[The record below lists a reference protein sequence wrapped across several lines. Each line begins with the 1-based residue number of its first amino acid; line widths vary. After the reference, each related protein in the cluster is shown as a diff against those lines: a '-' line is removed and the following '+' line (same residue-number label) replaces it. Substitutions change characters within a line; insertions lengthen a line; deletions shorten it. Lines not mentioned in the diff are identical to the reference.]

1 MLLSMTGYGR
11 STQKIGDQT
20 VAVEIKSLNSKYL
33 DLKVRLPQGFSEKEM
48 ELRQLLTASVK
59 RGKADISVDI
69 QEDGVAQMMTFN
81 RDLFMAYYRE
91 LSQLQQELN
100 MSQATDLTQAI
111 MRIPDVTAPAQTS
124 IDDDTWNTIKKAVQ
138 EALTNFKQFRKS
150 EGDVTETDFRL
161 RVGNIQKLLAQL
173 APHEAPRLQRLR
185 DRFTQHL
192 TELRQKKGFDENRL
206 EQEILF
212 YIEKLDLT
220 EEKVRLEQHCEYFIQ
235 QLDDIKTTTKGKKL
249 NFISQEMGREINTL
263 GSKANSADIQRI
275 VVQMK
280 DELEKIKEQTSNIL

>member
-1 MLLSMTGYGR
+1 
-11 STQKIGDQT
+11 
-20 VAVEIKSLNSKYL
+20 
-33 DLKVRLPQGFSEKEM
+33 
-48 ELRQLLTASVK
+48 
-59 RGKADISVDI
+59 
-69 QEDGVAQMMTFN
+69 
-81 RDLFMAYYRE
+81 LFMAYYRE
-91 LSQLQQELN
+91 LNQVQQELN
-100 MSQATDLTQAI
+100 IKQASDLTQAI
-111 MRIPDVTAPAQTS
+111 MRIPDVTAPSETE
-124 IDDDTWNTIKKAVQ
+124 IDDDTWKTIKKTIQ

-161 RVGNIQKLLAQL
+161 RVNNIRKLLTQIS
-173 APHEAPRLQRLR
+173 PHEASRLQRLR

-220 EEKVRLEQHCEYFIQ
+220 EEKVRLEQHCEYFIE
-235 QLDDIKTTTKGKKL
+235 QLDDTKTDTKGKKL

>member
-11 STQKIGDQT
+11 STQKIGEQT
-20 VAVEIKSLNSKYL
+20 VVVEIKSLNSKYL

-69 QEDGVAQMMTFN
+69 QEDGVAQTMTFN

-91 LSQLQQELN
+91 LSQLQQDLN

-111 MRIPDVTAPAQTS
+111 MRIPDVTAPAETG
-124 IDDDTWNTIKKAVQ
+124 IDDDTWKTIKTTVQ

-161 RVGNIQKLLAQL
+161 RVNNIRELLTQL
-173 APHEAPRLQRLR
+173 SPHEAPRLQRLR

-192 TELRQKKGFDENRL
+192 TELRQKKGFDENTTRTTLRVLHPTTRRYQNDHQRQKTQFYLPRNGARNQYARL
-206 EQEILF
+206 
-212 YIEKLDLT
+212 
-220 EEKVRLEQHCEYFIQ
+220 
-235 QLDDIKTTTKGKKL
+235 
-249 NFISQEMGREINTL
+249 
-263 GSKANSADIQRI
+263 
-275 VVQMK
+275 
-280 DELEKIKEQTSNIL
+280 

>member
-11 STQKIGDQT
+11 STQKIGEQT

-48 ELRQLLTASVK
+48 ELRQLLTARIK
-59 RGKADISVDI
+59 RGKADITVDI
-69 QEDGVAQMMTFN
+69 QEDGVSQMMTFN
-81 RDLFMAYYRE
+81 RDLFMAYYNE
-91 LSQLQQELN
+91 LSQIHQELKVPQN
-100 MSQATDLTQAI
+100 SDLIQAI
-111 MRIPDVTAPAQTS
+111 MRIPDVTAPANAS
-124 IDDDTWNTIKKAVQ
+124 IDDDTWNTIKKTVQ
-138 EALTNFKQFRKS
+138 EALTKFKQFRKS

-161 RVGNIQKLLAQL
+161 RVNNIRELLTQL
-173 APHEAPRLQRLR
+173 TPHEAPRLQRLR

-220 EEKVRLEQHCEYFIQ
+220 EEKVRLEQHCDYFIE
-235 QLDDIKTTTKGKKL
+235 QLDDTKTNTKGKKL

-263 GSKANSADIQRI
+263 GSKANSANIQRI

>member
-1 MLLSMTGYGR
+1 MTGYGR
-11 STQKIGDQT
+11 STQKIGEQT
-20 VAVEIKSLNSKYL
+20 VVVEIKSLNSKFL

-48 ELRQLLTASVK
+48 ELRQLLTSNVK

-69 QEDGVAQMMTFN
+69 QEDGVTQSMTFN
-81 RDLFMAYYRE
+81 RDLFMAYYDE
-91 LSQLQQELN
+91 LSQLHKELDIAQ
-100 MSQATDLTQAI
+100 SSDLVQAI
-111 MRIPDVTAPAQTS
+111 MRIPDVTAPAQTR
-124 IDDDTWNTIKKAVQ
+124 IDDDTWKTIKATIQ

-161 RVGNIQKLLAQL
+161 RVSNIQKLLAQL

-235 QLDDIKTTTKGKKL
+235 QLDDTKTNTKGKKL